1 MDPRE
6 SPEVLISDGDG
17 LLSMNTLIERSKAVC
32 YIQVIVKDPM
42 TNTDRLRR
50 GSGFYSTVLIN
61 QIEYL
66 GIFTNNHVL
75 SNEIEAQQAEVI
87 FDYDKSSYVNEQ
99 VKTVSLRPDLI
110 FKTNKDLDYS
120 FIGVQ
125 KENIEALHP
134 GVNPIQFKPEPKIS
148 GGDEV
153 FILQHPKGRPQEFSH
168 DKIMTVMP
176 PFVLYKAD
184 TETGSSGAP
193 VFYKLNLVAIHQKG
207 SEEQQYNKG
216 VLCSEVLSHLNT
228 GKYTKPTAFPIQD
241 SQGEEIDK
249 VSEGDLEEL
258 AKEIIPIWRHLG
270 RKLGLD
276 NSRIEEISKD
286 YANLGIREQAF
297 QMLLSWKESS
307 PNPSYGVLGNALIIL
322 GKRNLAQRYCHM

>member
-6 SPEVLISDGDG
+6 SLEVLISDGDG
-17 LLSMNTLIERSKAVC
+17 LMSMNTFMERSKAVC
-32 YIQVIVKDPM
+32 YIK
-42 TNTDRLRR
+42 LRDKR

-61 QIEYL
+61 QTERH

-75 SNEIEAQQAEVI
+75 SSEMEAQQAEAI
-87 FDYDKSSYVNEQ
+87 FGYDSENEHG
-99 VKTVSLRPDLI
+99 KRVSLSPHLI
-110 FKTNKDLDYS
+110 FKTNKELDYS

-125 KENIEALHP
+125 RENIEDLNL
-134 GVNPIQFKPEPKIS
+134 GIIPIQFEPEPIIS
-148 GGDEV
+148 EGDKV
-153 FILQHPKGRPQEFSH
+153 VILQHPKGRSKEFSH
-168 DKIMTVMP
+168 DKIMKVVP
-176 PFVLYKAD
+176 PFVRYKAD

-207 SEEQQYNKG
+207 FEEPKYNKG
-216 VLCSEVLSHLNT
+216 VLCSAVLSHLN
-228 GKYTKPTAFPIQD
+228 KDTKPTAFPIQD